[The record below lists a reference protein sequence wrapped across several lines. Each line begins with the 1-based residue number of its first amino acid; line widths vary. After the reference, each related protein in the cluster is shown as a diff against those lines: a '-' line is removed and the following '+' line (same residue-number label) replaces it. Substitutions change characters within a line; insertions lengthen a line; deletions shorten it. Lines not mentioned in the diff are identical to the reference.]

1 MEEIN
6 NMFNTRIYKEAFGH
20 MLTNKM
26 TDKDYSI
33 LNLAKES
40 YPAMPSVDSKI
51 DDTLCKY
58 NPFRKVASIFN
69 IEGES
74 SILVTTAN
82 GTAAI
87 VDEAGALPES
97 SDESTEMRFSSYKI
111 GSLAKLKLAFIND
124 RHFDVENYLST
135 KFAKRFGIAEENL
148 IVNGTG
154 NKEPLGI
161 MNSGI
166 TKSTAPA
173 LTYDEVVKLFFS
185 LNKDLRVNATWM
197 MSDEMTMKLRLVKD
211 ANGNPLFNGDSI
223 FNKEV
228 IIVNSLDDNTILF
241 DDFSYLYILIR
252 KPLSVRVLTEKY
264 IATGDYGYAG
274 IERLDAKITDVNAIK
289 ALVIHT
295 EE

>member
-1 MEEIN
+1 
-6 NMFNTRIYKEAFGH
+6 MFKTNVYKEAFSH

-26 TDKDYSI
+26 TTEDYSI
-33 LNLAKES
+33 LNLANEA
-40 YPAMPSVDSKI
+40 YPAMPSVDSKL
-51 DDTLCKY
+51 DDTLAKY

-69 IEGES
+69 IEGEG
-74 SILVTTAN
+74 SIVVTTAN
-82 GTAAI
+82 GIATI

-97 SDESTEMRFSSYKI
+97 SDESKEIRFSSYKI

-124 RHFDVENYLST
+124 RNFNVEDYLST

-166 TKSTAPA
+166 AKSTASA

-185 LNKDLRVNATWM
+185 LDKDLRVNATWM
-197 MSDEMTMKLRLVKD
+197 MSDEMAMKLRSVKD
-211 ANGNPLFNGDSI
+211 SNGYPLFNGERI

-228 IIVNSLDDNTILF
+228 MIINSLDENTILF
-241 DDFSYLYILIR
+241 GDFSYLYILIR

-274 IERLDAKITDVNAIK
+274 IERIDAKITDINAIK
-289 ALVIHT
+289 ALVIRT

>member
-1 MEEIN
+1 
-6 NMFNTRIYKEAFGH
+6 MFKTNVYKEAFNH

-26 TDKDYSI
+26 TTEDYSI
-33 LNLAKES
+33 LNLANEA
-40 YPAMPSVDSKI
+40 YPAMPSVDSKL
-51 DDTLCKY
+51 DDTLAKY

-69 IEGES
+69 IEGEG
-74 SILVTTAN
+74 SIVVTTAN
-82 GTAAI
+82 GIATI

-97 SDESTEMRFSSYKI
+97 SDESKEIRFSSYKI

-124 RHFDVENYLST
+124 RNFNVEDYLST
-135 KFAKRFGIAEENL
+135 KFAKRFGITEENL

-166 TKSTAPA
+166 AKSTAPA
-173 LTYDEVVKLFFS
+173 LTYYEVVKLFFS
-185 LNKDLRVNATWM
+185 LDKDLRVNATWM
-197 MSDEMTMKLRLVKD
+197 VSDEMAMKLRLVKD
-211 ANGNPLFNGDSI
+211 ENGNPLFNGDSI

-241 DDFSYLYILIR
+241 GDFSYLYILIR

-274 IERLDAKITDVNAIK
+274 IERIDAKITDINAIK

>member
-1 MEEIN
+1 
-6 NMFNTRIYKEAFGH
+6 MFKTNVYKEAFSH

-26 TDKDYSI
+26 TTEDYSI
-33 LNLAKES
+33 LNLANEA
-40 YPAMPSVDSKI
+40 YPAMPSVDSKL
-51 DDTLCKY
+51 DDTLAKY

-69 IEGES
+69 IEGEG
-74 SILVTTAN
+74 SIVVTTAN
-82 GTAAI
+82 GIATI

-97 SDESTEMRFSSYKI
+97 SDESKEMRFSSYKI

-124 RHFDVENYLST
+124 RNFNVEDYLST
-135 KFAKRFGIAEENL
+135 KFAKRFGITEENL

-166 TKSTAPA
+166 AKSTAPA

-185 LNKDLRVNATWM
+185 LDKDLRVNATWM
-197 MSDEMTMKLRLVKD
+197 MSDEMAMKLRSVKD
-211 ANGNPLFNGDSI
+211 SNGYPLFNGERI

-228 IIVNSLDDNTILF
+228 MIINSLDENTILF
-241 DDFSYLYILIR
+241 GDFSYLYILIR
-252 KPLSVRVLTEKY
+252 KPLGVRVLTEKY

-274 IERLDAKITDVNAIK
+274 IERIDAKITDINAIK

>member
-1 MEEIN
+1 
-6 NMFNTRIYKEAFGH
+6 MFKTNVYKEAFSH

-26 TDKDYSI
+26 TTEDYSI
-33 LNLAKES
+33 LNLANEA
-40 YPAMPSVDSKI
+40 YPAMPSVDSKL
-51 DDTLCKY
+51 DDTLAKY

-69 IEGES
+69 IEGEG
-74 SILVTTAN
+74 SIVVTTAN
-82 GTAAI
+82 GIATI

-97 SDESTEMRFSSYKI
+97 SDESKEIRFSSYKI

-124 RHFDVENYLST
+124 RHFDIEDYLST
-135 KFAKRFGIAEENL
+135 KFAKRFGITEENL

-166 TKSTAPA
+166 AKSTAPA
-173 LTYDEVVKLFFS
+173 LTYDGVVKLFFS
-185 LNKDLRVNATWM
+185 LDKDLRVNATWM
-197 MSDEMTMKLRLVKD
+197 MSDEMAMKLRNIKD
-211 ANGNPLFNGDSI
+211 SNGYPLFNGEKI
-223 FNKEV
+223 INKDV
-228 IIVNSLDDNTILF
+228 MIINSLDENTILF
-241 DDFSYLYILIR
+241 GDFSYLYILIR

-264 IATGDYGYAG
+264 IANGEYGYAG
-274 IERLDAKITDVNAIK
+274 IERLDAKLTDVNVVK

>member
-1 MEEIN
+1 
-6 NMFNTRIYKEAFGH
+6 MFKTNVYKEAFSH

-26 TDKDYSI
+26 TTEDYSI
-33 LNLAKES
+33 LNLANEA
-40 YPAMPSVDSKI
+40 YPAMPSVDSKL
-51 DDTLCKY
+51 DDTLAKY
-58 NPFRKVASIFN
+58 NSFRKVASIFN
-69 IEGES
+69 IEGEG
-74 SILVTTAN
+74 SIVVTTAN
-82 GTAAI
+82 GIATI
-87 VDEAGALPES
+87 VDEAGALPEV
-97 SDESTEMRFSSYKI
+97 SDESKEIRFSSYKI

-124 RHFDVENYLST
+124 RNFNVENYLST

-166 TKSTAPA
+166 AKTTAPV

-185 LNKDLRVNATWM
+185 LDKYLRVNATWM
-197 MSDEMTMKLRLVKD
+197 MSDEMAMKLRSVMD
-211 ANGNPLFNGDSI
+211 SNGYPLFNGEKI

-228 IIVNSLDDNTILF
+228 MIINSLDENTILF
-241 DDFSYLYILIR
+241 GDFSYLYILIR
-252 KPLSVRVLTEKY
+252 KPLGVRVLTEKY

-274 IERLDAKITDVNAIK
+274 IERIDAKITDINAIK

>member
-1 MEEIN
+1 
-6 NMFNTRIYKEAFGH
+6 MFKTNVYKEAFSH

-26 TDKDYSI
+26 TTEDYSI
-33 LNLAKES
+33 LNLANEA
-40 YPAMPSVDSKI
+40 YPAMPSVDSKL
-51 DDTLCKY
+51 DDTLAKY

-69 IEGES
+69 IEGEG
-74 SILVTTAN
+74 SIVVTTAN
-82 GTAAI
+82 GIATI

-97 SDESTEMRFSSYKI
+97 SDESKEMRFSSYKI

-124 RHFDVENYLST
+124 RNFNVEDYLST

-166 TKSTAPA
+166 AKSTASA

-185 LNKDLRVNATWM
+185 LDKDLRVNATWM
-197 MSDEMTMKLRLVKD
+197 MSDEMAMKLRSVKD
-211 ANGNPLFNGDSI
+211 SNGYPLFNGERI

-228 IIVNSLDDNTILF
+228 MIINSLDENTILF
-241 DDFSYLYILIR
+241 GDFSYLYILIR
-252 KPLSVRVLTEKY
+252 KPLGVRVLTEKY

-274 IERLDAKITDVNAIK
+274 IERIDAKITDINAIK

>member
-1 MEEIN
+1 
-6 NMFNTRIYKEAFGH
+6 MFKTSVYKEAFGH

-26 TDKDYSI
+26 TTEDYSI
-33 LNLAKES
+33 LNLANEA
-40 YPAMPSVDSKI
+40 YPAMPSVDSKL
-51 DDTLCKY
+51 DDTLTKY
-58 NPFRKVASIFN
+58 NPFRKIASIFN
-69 IEGES
+69 IEGEG
-74 SILVTTAN
+74 SIVVTTAN
-82 GTAAI
+82 GIATI

-97 SDESTEMRFSSYKI
+97 SDESKEIRFSSYKI

-124 RHFDVENYLST
+124 RNFNVENYLST

-166 TKSTAPA
+166 AKSTASA

-185 LNKDLRVNATWM
+185 LDKDLRVNATWM
-197 MSDEMTMKLRLVKD
+197 VSDEMAMKLRLVKD

-241 DDFSYLYILIR
+241 GDFSYLYILIR

-264 IATGDYGYAG
+264 IANGEYGYAG
-274 IERLDAKITDVNAIK
+274 IERLDAKLTDVNAVK

>member
-1 MEEIN
+1 
-6 NMFNTRIYKEAFGH
+6 MFKTNVYKESFSH

-26 TDKDYSI
+26 TTEDYSI
-33 LNLAKES
+33 LNLANEA
-40 YPAMPSVDSKI
+40 YPAMPLVNSKL
-51 DDTLCKY
+51 DDTLAKY

-69 IEGES
+69 IEGEG
-74 SILVTTAN
+74 SIIVTNAN
-82 GTAAI
+82 GTATI
-87 VDEAGALPES
+87 VDEAGSLPES
-97 SDESTEMRFSSYKI
+97 SDESKEMRFSSYKI

-124 RHFDVENYLST
+124 RNFNVEDYLST

-166 TKSTAPA
+166 AKSTASA

-185 LNKDLRVNATWM
+185 LDKDLRVNATWM
-197 MSDEMTMKLRLVKD
+197 MSDEMAMKLRSVKD
-211 ANGNPLFNGDSI
+211 SNGYPLFNGEKI

-228 IIVNSLDDNTILF
+228 MIINSLDENTILF
-241 DDFSYLYILIR
+241 GDFSYLYILIR

-264 IATGDYGYAG
+264 ITTGDYGYAG
-274 IERLDAKITDVNAIK
+274 IERIDAKITDINAIK

>member
-1 MEEIN
+1 
-6 NMFNTRIYKEAFGH
+6 MFKTNVYKEAFSH

-26 TDKDYSI
+26 TTEDYSI
-33 LNLAKES
+33 LNLANEA
-40 YPAMPSVDSKI
+40 YPAMPSVDSKL
-51 DDTLCKY
+51 DDTLAKY

-69 IEGES
+69 IEGEG
-74 SILVTTAN
+74 SIVVTTAN
-82 GTAAI
+82 GIATI
-87 VDEAGALPES
+87 VDEAGALPEV
-97 SDESTEMRFSSYKI
+97 SDESKEIRFSSYKI

-124 RHFDVENYLST
+124 RNFNVEDYLST
-135 KFAKRFGIAEENL
+135 KFAKRFGITEENL

-166 TKSTAPA
+166 AKSTAPA

-185 LNKDLRVNATWM
+185 LDKDLRVNATWM
-197 MSDEMTMKLRLVKD
+197 MSDEMAMKLRLVKD

-241 DDFSYLYILIR
+241 GDFSYLYILIR

-274 IERLDAKITDVNAIK
+274 IERIDAKITDINAIK

>member
-1 MEEIN
+1 
-6 NMFNTRIYKEAFGH
+6 MFKTNVYKEAFSH

-26 TDKDYSI
+26 TTEDYSI
-33 LNLAKES
+33 LNLANEA
-40 YPAMPSVDSKI
+40 YPAMPSVDSKL
-51 DDTLCKY
+51 DDTLAKY

-69 IEGES
+69 IEGEG
-74 SILVTTAN
+74 SIVVTTAN
-82 GTAAI
+82 GIATI

-97 SDESTEMRFSSYKI
+97 SDESKEIRFSSYKI

-124 RHFDVENYLST
+124 RNFNVEDYLST
-135 KFAKRFGIAEENL
+135 KFAKRFAIAEESLL
-148 IVNGTG
+148 INGTG
-154 NKEPLGI
+154 DNEPLGI
-161 MNSGI
+161 MNTDI
-166 TKSTAPA
+166 AKSNADA
-173 LTYDEVVKLFFS
+173 LTYDEMVKLFFS
-185 LNKDLRVNATWM
+185 LHKDLRVNATWM
-197 MSDEMTMKLRLVKD
+197 MSDAMAMKVKGIKD
-211 ANGNPLFNGDSI
+211 SNGNPLFNGESI

-241 DDFSYLYILIR
+241 GDFSYLYILIR

-274 IERLDAKITDVNAIK
+274 IERIDAKITDINAIK

>member
-1 MEEIN
+1 
-6 NMFNTRIYKEAFGH
+6 MFKTNVYKEAFSH

-26 TDKDYSI
+26 TTEDYSI
-33 LNLAKES
+33 LNLANEA
-40 YPAMPSVDSKI
+40 YPAMPSVDSKL
-51 DDTLCKY
+51 DDTLAKY
-58 NPFRKVASIFN
+58 NSFRKVASIFN
-69 IEGES
+69 IEGEG
-74 SILVTTAN
+74 SIVVTTAN
-82 GTAAI
+82 GIATI
-87 VDEAGALPES
+87 VDEAGALPEV
-97 SDESTEMRFSSYKI
+97 SDESKEIRFSSYKI

-124 RHFDVENYLST
+124 RNFNVEDYLST

-166 TKSTAPA
+166 AKSTASA

-185 LNKDLRVNATWM
+185 LDKDLRVNATWM
-197 MSDEMTMKLRLVKD
+197 MSDEMAMNVKGIKD
-211 ANGNPLFNGDSI
+211 SNGNPLFNGESI

-241 DDFSYLYILIR
+241 GDFSYLYILIR

-274 IERLDAKITDVNAIK
+274 IERIDAKITDINAIK

>member
-1 MEEIN
+1 
-6 NMFNTRIYKEAFGH
+6 MFKTNVYKEAFSH

-26 TDKDYSI
+26 TTEDYSI
-33 LNLAKES
+33 LNLANEA
-40 YPAMPSVDSKI
+40 YPAMPSIDSKL
-51 DDTLCKY
+51 DDTLTKY
-58 NPFRKVASIFN
+58 NPFRKIASIFN
-69 IEGES
+69 IEGEG
-74 SILVTTAN
+74 SIVVTTAN
-82 GTAAI
+82 GIATI
-87 VDEAGALPES
+87 VDEAGALPEV
-97 SDESTEMRFSSYKI
+97 SDESKEIRFSSYKI

-124 RHFDVENYLST
+124 RNFNVEDYLST

-166 TKSTAPA
+166 AKSTASA

-185 LNKDLRVNATWM
+185 LHKDLRVNATWM
-197 MSDEMTMKLRLVKD
+197 VSDKMAMKLRLVKD

-228 IIVNSLDDNTILF
+228 IIVNSLDENTILF
-241 DDFSYLYILIR
+241 GDFSYLYILIR

-274 IERLDAKITDVNAIK
+274 IERIDAKITDINAIK

>member
-1 MEEIN
+1 
-6 NMFNTRIYKEAFGH
+6 MFKTNVYKEAFSH

-26 TDKDYSI
+26 TTEDYSI
-33 LNLAKES
+33 LNLANEA
-40 YPAMPSVDSKI
+40 YPAMPSVDSKL
-51 DDTLCKY
+51 DDTLAKY

-69 IEGES
+69 IEGEG
-74 SILVTTAN
+74 SIVVTTAN
-82 GTAAI
+82 GIATI

-97 SDESTEMRFSSYKI
+97 SDESKEMRFSSYKI

-124 RHFDVENYLST
+124 RNFNVEDYLST
-135 KFAKRFGIAEENL
+135 KFAKRFGITEENL

-166 TKSTAPA
+166 AKSTASA

-185 LNKDLRVNATWM
+185 LDKDLRVNATWM
-197 MSDEMTMKLRLVKD
+197 MSDEMAMKLRSFKD
-211 ANGNPLFNGDSI
+211 SNGYPLFNGERI

-228 IIVNSLDDNTILF
+228 MIINSLDENTILF
-241 DDFSYLYILIR
+241 GDFSYLYILIR

-274 IERLDAKITDVNAIK
+274 IERIDAKITDINAIK

>member
-1 MEEIN
+1 
-6 NMFNTRIYKEAFGH
+6 MFKTNVYKEAFSH

-26 TDKDYSI
+26 TTEDYSI
-33 LNLAKES
+33 LNLANEA
-40 YPAMPSVDSKI
+40 YPAMPSVDSKL
-51 DDTLCKY
+51 DDTLAKY
-58 NPFRKVASIFN
+58 NSFRKVASIFN
-69 IEGES
+69 IEGEG
-74 SILVTTAN
+74 SIVVTTAN
-82 GTAAI
+82 GIATI
-87 VDEAGALPES
+87 VDEAGALPEV
-97 SDESTEMRFSSYKI
+97 SDESKEIRFSSYKI

-124 RHFDVENYLST
+124 RNFNVENYLST

-166 TKSTAPA
+166 AKSTASA

-185 LNKDLRVNATWM
+185 LDKDLRVNATWM
-197 MSDEMTMKLRLVKD
+197 MSDEMAMKLRSVKD
-211 ANGNPLFNGDSI
+211 SNGYPLFNGERI

-228 IIVNSLDDNTILF
+228 MIINSLDENTILF
-241 DDFSYLYILIR
+241 GDFSYLYILIR

-274 IERLDAKITDVNAIK
+274 IERIDAKITDINAIK

>member
-1 MEEIN
+1 
-6 NMFNTRIYKEAFGH
+6 MFKTNVYKEAFSH

-26 TDKDYSI
+26 TTEDYSI
-33 LNLAKES
+33 LNLANEA
-40 YPAMPSVDSKI
+40 YPAMPSVDSKL
-51 DDTLCKY
+51 DDTLAKY

-69 IEGES
+69 IEGEG
-74 SILVTTAN
+74 SIVVTTAN
-82 GTAAI
+82 GIATI
-87 VDEAGALPES
+87 VDEAGALPEV
-97 SDESTEMRFSSYKI
+97 SDESKEIRFSSYKI

-124 RHFDVENYLST
+124 RNFNVEDYLST

-166 TKSTAPA
+166 AKSTASA

-185 LNKDLRVNATWM
+185 LDKDLRVNATWM
-197 MSDEMTMKLRLVKD
+197 MSDEMAMKLRSVKD
-211 ANGNPLFNGDSI
+211 SNGYPLFNGERI

-228 IIVNSLDDNTILF
+228 MIINSLDENTVLF
-241 DDFSYLYILIR
+241 GDFSYLYILIR

-274 IERLDAKITDVNAIK
+274 IERIDAKITDINAIK

>member
-1 MEEIN
+1 
-6 NMFNTRIYKEAFGH
+6 MFKTNVYKEAFSH

-26 TDKDYSI
+26 TTEDYSI
-33 LNLAKES
+33 LNLANEA
-40 YPAMPSVDSKI
+40 YPAMPSVDSKL
-51 DDTLCKY
+51 DDTLAKY

-69 IEGES
+69 IEGEG
-74 SILVTTAN
+74 SIVVTTAN
-82 GTAAI
+82 GIATI
-87 VDEAGALPES
+87 VDEAGALPEV
-97 SDESTEMRFSSYKI
+97 SDESKEIRFSSYKI

-124 RHFDVENYLST
+124 RNFNVENYLST

-166 TKSTAPA
+166 AKSTASA

-185 LNKDLRVNATWM
+185 LDKDLRVNATWM
-197 MSDEMTMKLRLVKD
+197 MSDEMAMKLSSVKD
-211 ANGNPLFNGDSI
+211 SNGYPLFNGERI

-228 IIVNSLDDNTILF
+228 MIINSLDENTILF
-241 DDFSYLYILIR
+241 GDFSYLYILIR

-274 IERLDAKITDVNAIK
+274 IERIDAKITDINAIK

>member
-1 MEEIN
+1 
-6 NMFNTRIYKEAFGH
+6 MFKTSVYKEAFGH

-26 TDKDYSI
+26 TTEDYSI
-33 LNLAKES
+33 LNLANEA
-40 YPAMPSVDSKI
+40 YPAMPSVDSKL
-51 DDTLCKY
+51 DDTLAKY

-69 IEGES
+69 IEGEG
-74 SILVTTAN
+74 SIVVTTAN
-82 GTAAI
+82 GIATI
-87 VDEAGALPES
+87 VDEAGALPEV
-97 SDESTEMRFSSYKI
+97 SDESKEIRFSSYKI

-124 RHFDVENYLST
+124 RNFNVENYLST
-135 KFAKRFGIAEENL
+135 KFSKRFGITEENL

-166 TKSTAPA
+166 AKSTAPA

-185 LNKDLRVNATWM
+185 LDKYLRVNATWM
-197 MSDEMTMKLRLVKD
+197 MSDEMAMKLRSVMD
-211 ANGNPLFNGDSI
+211 SNGYPLFNGEKI

-228 IIVNSLDDNTILF
+228 MIINSLDENTILF
-241 DDFSYLYILIR
+241 GDFSYLYILIR
-252 KPLSVRVLTEKY
+252 KPLGVRVLTEKY

-274 IERLDAKITDVNAIK
+274 IERIDAKITDINAIK

>member
-1 MEEIN
+1 
-6 NMFNTRIYKEAFGH
+6 MFKTNVYKEAFSH

-26 TDKDYSI
+26 TTEDYSI
-33 LNLAKES
+33 LNLANEA
-40 YPAMPSVDSKI
+40 YPAIPSVDSKL
-51 DDTLCKY
+51 DDTLTKY
-58 NPFRKVASIFN
+58 NPFRKIASIFN
-69 IEGES
+69 IEGEG
-74 SILVTTAN
+74 SIVVTTAN
-82 GTAAI
+82 GIATI

-97 SDESTEMRFSSYKI
+97 SDESKEMRFSSYKI

-124 RHFDVENYLST
+124 RNFNVEDYLST
-135 KFAKRFGIAEENL
+135 KFAKRFGITEENL

-166 TKSTAPA
+166 AKSTAPA

-185 LNKDLRVNATWM
+185 LDKDLRINATWM
-197 MSDEMTMKLRLVKD
+197 VSDEMAMKLRLVKD

-241 DDFSYLYILIR
+241 GDFSYLYILIR

-274 IERLDAKITDVNAIK
+274 IERIDAKITDINAIK
-289 ALVIHT
+289 SLVIHT

>member
-1 MEEIN
+1 
-6 NMFNTRIYKEAFGH
+6 MFKTNVYKEAFSH

-26 TDKDYSI
+26 TTEDYSI
-33 LNLAKES
+33 LNLANEA
-40 YPAMPSVDSKI
+40 YPAMPSVDSKL
-51 DDTLCKY
+51 DDTLAKY

-69 IEGES
+69 IEGEG
-74 SILVTTAN
+74 SIVVTTAN
-82 GTAAI
+82 GIATI
-87 VDEAGALPES
+87 VDEAGALPEV
-97 SDESTEMRFSSYKI
+97 SDESKEIRFSSYKI

-124 RHFDVENYLST
+124 RNFNVEDYLST
-135 KFAKRFGIAEENL
+135 KFAKRFGITEENL

-166 TKSTAPA
+166 AKSTAPA

-185 LNKDLRVNATWM
+185 LDKDLRVNATWM
-197 MSDEMTMKLRLVKD
+197 VSDEMAMKLRLVKD

-241 DDFSYLYILIR
+241 GDFSYLYILIR

-274 IERLDAKITDVNAIK
+274 IERIDAKITDINAIK

>member
-1 MEEIN
+1 
-6 NMFNTRIYKEAFGH
+6 MFKTNVYKEAFSH

-26 TDKDYSI
+26 TTEDYSI
-33 LNLAKES
+33 LNLANEA
-40 YPAMPSVDSKI
+40 YPAMPSVDSKL
-51 DDTLCKY
+51 DDTLAKY

-69 IEGES
+69 IEGEG
-74 SILVTTAN
+74 SIVVTTAN
-82 GTAAI
+82 GIATI

-97 SDESTEMRFSSYKI
+97 SDESKEMRFSSYKI

-124 RHFDVENYLST
+124 RNFNVENYLST
-135 KFAKRFGIAEENL
+135 KFAKRFGITEENL

-166 TKSTAPA
+166 AKSTASA

-185 LNKDLRVNATWM
+185 LDKDLRVNATWM
-197 MSDEMTMKLRLVKD
+197 ISDEMAMKLRSVKD
-211 ANGNPLFNGDSI
+211 SNGYPLFNGERI

-228 IIVNSLDDNTILF
+228 MIINSLDENTILF
-241 DDFSYLYILIR
+241 GDFSYLYILIR

-274 IERLDAKITDVNAIK
+274 IERIDAKITDINAIK

>member
-1 MEEIN
+1 
-6 NMFNTRIYKEAFGH
+6 MFKTNVYKEAFSH

-26 TDKDYSI
+26 TTEDYSI
-33 LNLAKES
+33 LNLANEA
-40 YPAMPSVDSKI
+40 YPAMPSVDSKL
-51 DDTLCKY
+51 DDTLTKY
-58 NPFRKVASIFN
+58 NPFRKIASIFN
-69 IEGES
+69 IEGEG
-74 SILVTTAN
+74 SIVVTTAN
-82 GTAAI
+82 GIATI

-97 SDESTEMRFSSYKI
+97 SDESKEIRFSSYKI

-124 RHFDVENYLST
+124 RNFNVEDYLST
-135 KFAKRFGIAEENL
+135 KFAKRFGITEENL

-166 TKSTAPA
+166 AKSTASA

-185 LNKDLRVNATWM
+185 LDKDLRVNATWM
-197 MSDEMTMKLRLVKD
+197 MSDEMAMKLRSVKD
-211 ANGNPLFNGDSI
+211 SNGYPLFNGERI

-228 IIVNSLDDNTILF
+228 MIINSLDENTILF
-241 DDFSYLYILIR
+241 GDFSYLYILIR

-274 IERLDAKITDVNAIK
+274 IERIDAKITDINAIK

>member
-1 MEEIN
+1 
-6 NMFNTRIYKEAFGH
+6 MFKTNVYKEAFSH

-26 TDKDYSI
+26 TTEDYSI
-33 LNLAKES
+33 LNLANEA
-40 YPAMPSVDSKI
+40 YPAMPSVDSKLE
-51 DDTLCKY
+51 DTLAKY

-69 IEGES
+69 IEGEG
-74 SILVTTAN
+74 SIVVTTAN
-82 GTAAI
+82 GIATI

-97 SDESTEMRFSSYKI
+97 SDESKEMRFSSYKI

-124 RHFDVENYLST
+124 RNFNVENYLST
-135 KFAKRFGIAEENL
+135 KFAKRFGITEENL

-166 TKSTAPA
+166 DKSTAPA

-185 LNKDLRVNATWM
+185 LDKDLRVNATWM
-197 MSDEMTMKLRLVKD
+197 MSDEMAMKLRSVKD
-211 ANGNPLFNGDSI
+211 SNGYPLFNGERI

-228 IIVNSLDDNTILF
+228 MIINSLDENTILF
-241 DDFSYLYILIR
+241 GDFSYLYILIR

-274 IERLDAKITDVNAIK
+274 IERIDAKITDINAIK

>member
-1 MEEIN
+1 
-6 NMFNTRIYKEAFGH
+6 MFKTNVYKEAFSH

-26 TDKDYSI
+26 TTEDYSI
-33 LNLAKES
+33 LNLANEA
-40 YPAMPSVDSKI
+40 YPAMPSVDSKL
-51 DDTLCKY
+51 DDTLAKY
-58 NPFRKVASIFN
+58 NSFRKVASIFN
-69 IEGES
+69 IEGEG
-74 SILVTTAN
+74 SIVVTTAN
-82 GTAAI
+82 GIATI
-87 VDEAGALPES
+87 VDEAGALPEV
-97 SDESTEMRFSSYKI
+97 SDESKEIRFSSYKI

-124 RHFDVENYLST
+124 RNFNVENYLST

-166 TKSTAPA
+166 AKSTAPA

-185 LNKDLRVNATWM
+185 LDKDLRVNATWM
-197 MSDEMTMKLRLVKD
+197 MSDEMAMKLRSVMD
-211 ANGNPLFNGDSI
+211 SNGYPLFNGERI

-228 IIVNSLDDNTILF
+228 MIINSLDENTILF
-241 DDFSYLYILIR
+241 GDFSYLYILIR
-252 KPLSVRVLTEKY
+252 KPLGVRVLTEKY

-274 IERLDAKITDVNAIK
+274 IERIDAKITDINAIK

>member
-1 MEEIN
+1 
-6 NMFNTRIYKEAFGH
+6 MFKTNVYKEAFSH

-26 TDKDYSI
+26 TTEDYSI
-33 LNLAKES
+33 LNLANEA
-40 YPAMPSVDSKI
+40 YPAMPSVDSKL
-51 DDTLCKY
+51 DDTLAKY

-69 IEGES
+69 IEGEG
-74 SILVTTAN
+74 SIVVTTAN
-82 GTAAI
+82 GIATI

-97 SDESTEMRFSSYKI
+97 SDESKEMRFSSYKI

-124 RHFDVENYLST
+124 RNFNVEDYLST

-166 TKSTAPA
+166 AKSTAPA

-185 LNKDLRVNATWM
+185 LDKDLRVNATWM
-197 MSDEMTMKLRLVKD
+197 MSDEMAMKLRSVKD
-211 ANGNPLFNGDSI
+211 SNGYPLFNGERI

-228 IIVNSLDDNTILF
+228 RIINSLDENTILF
-241 DDFSYLYILIR
+241 GDFSYLYILIR
-252 KPLSVRVLTEKY
+252 KPLGVRVLTEKY
-264 IATGDYGYAG
+264 IATGDYGDAG
-274 IERLDAKITDVNAIK
+274 IERIEAKITDINAIK

>member
-1 MEEIN
+1 
-6 NMFNTRIYKEAFGH
+6 MFKTNVYKEAFSH

-26 TDKDYSI
+26 TTEDYSI
-33 LNLAKES
+33 LNLANEA
-40 YPAMPSVDSKI
+40 YPAMPSVDSKL
-51 DDTLCKY
+51 DDTLAKY

-69 IEGES
+69 IEGEG
-74 SILVTTAN
+74 SIVVTTAN
-82 GTAAI
+82 GIATI

-97 SDESTEMRFSSYKI
+97 SDESKEIRFSSYKI

-124 RHFDVENYLST
+124 RNFNVEDYLST

-166 TKSTAPA
+166 TKSTASA

-185 LNKDLRVNATWM
+185 LDKDLRVNATWM
-197 MSDEMTMKLRLVKD
+197 VSDEMAMKLRLVKD

-241 DDFSYLYILIR
+241 GDFSYLYILIR

-274 IERLDAKITDVNAIK
+274 IERIDAKITDINAIK

>member
-1 MEEIN
+1 
-6 NMFNTRIYKEAFGH
+6 MFKTNVYKEAFNH

-26 TDKDYSI
+26 TTEDYSI
-33 LNLAKES
+33 LNLANEA
-40 YPAMPSVDSKI
+40 YPAMPSVDSKL
-51 DDTLCKY
+51 DDTLAKY
-58 NPFRKVASIFN
+58 NSFRKVASIFN
-69 IEGES
+69 IEGEG
-74 SILVTTAN
+74 SIVVTTAN
-82 GTAAI
+82 GIATI
-87 VDEAGALPES
+87 VDEAGALPEV
-97 SDESTEMRFSSYKI
+97 SDESKEIRFSSYKI

-124 RHFDVENYLST
+124 RNFNVENYLST

-161 MNSGI
+161 MNSCI
-166 TKSTAPA
+166 AKSTASA

-185 LNKDLRVNATWM
+185 LDKDLRVNATWM
-197 MSDEMTMKLRLVKD
+197 MSDEMAMKLRSVKD
-211 ANGNPLFNGDSI
+211 SNGYPLFNGERI

-228 IIVNSLDDNTILF
+228 MIINSLDENTILF
-241 DDFSYLYILIR
+241 GDFSYLYILIR

-274 IERLDAKITDVNAIK
+274 IERIDAKITDINAIK

>member
-1 MEEIN
+1 
-6 NMFNTRIYKEAFGH
+6 MFKTNVYKEAFSH

-26 TDKDYSI
+26 TTEDYSI
-33 LNLAKES
+33 LNLANEA
-40 YPAMPSVDSKI
+40 YPAMPSVDSKL
-51 DDTLCKY
+51 DDTFTKY

-69 IEGES
+69 IEGEG
-74 SILVTTAN
+74 SIVVTTAN
-82 GTAAI
+82 GIATI

-97 SDESTEMRFSSYKI
+97 SDESKEMRFSSYKI

-124 RHFDVENYLST
+124 RNFNVEDYLST

-166 TKSTAPA
+166 AKSTASA

-185 LNKDLRVNATWM
+185 LDKDLRVNATWM
-197 MSDEMTMKLRLVKD
+197 MSDEMAMKLRSVKD
-211 ANGNPLFNGDSI
+211 SNGYPLFNGERI

-228 IIVNSLDDNTILF
+228 MIINSLDENTILF
-241 DDFSYLYILIR
+241 GDFSYLYILIR

-274 IERLDAKITDVNAIK
+274 IERIDAKITDINAIK

>member
-1 MEEIN
+1 
-6 NMFNTRIYKEAFGH
+6 MFKTNVYKEAFSH

-26 TDKDYSI
+26 TTEDYSI
-33 LNLAKES
+33 LNLANEA
-40 YPAMPSVDSKI
+40 YPAMPSVDSKL
-51 DDTLCKY
+51 DDTLAKY

-69 IEGES
+69 IEGEG
-74 SILVTTAN
+74 SIVVTTAN
-82 GTAAI
+82 GIATI
-87 VDEAGALPES
+87 VDEAGALPEV
-97 SDESTEMRFSSYKI
+97 SDESKEIRFSSYKI

-124 RHFDVENYLST
+124 RNFNVENYLST

-166 TKSTAPA
+166 AKSTAPA
-173 LTYDEVVKLFFS
+173 LTNDEVVKLFFS
-185 LNKDLRVNATWM
+185 LDKDLRVNATWM
-197 MSDEMTMKLRLVKD
+197 VSDEMAMKLRLVKD

-241 DDFSYLYILIR
+241 GDFSYLYILIR

-274 IERLDAKITDVNAIK
+274 IERIDAKITDINAIK

>member
-1 MEEIN
+1 
-6 NMFNTRIYKEAFGH
+6 MFKTNVYKEAFSH

-26 TDKDYSI
+26 TTEDYSI
-33 LNLAKES
+33 LNLANEA
-40 YPAMPSVDSKI
+40 YPAMPSVDSKL
-51 DDTLCKY
+51 DDTLTKY
-58 NPFRKVASIFN
+58 NPFRKIASIFN
-69 IEGES
+69 IEGEG
-74 SILVTTAN
+74 SIVVTTAN
-82 GTAAI
+82 GIATI

-97 SDESTEMRFSSYKI
+97 SDESKEMRFSSYKI

-124 RHFDVENYLST
+124 RNFNVEDYLST
-135 KFAKRFGIAEENL
+135 KFAKRFGITEENL

-166 TKSTAPA
+166 AKSTAAA

-185 LNKDLRVNATWM
+185 LDKDLRINATWM
-197 MSDEMTMKLRLVKD
+197 VSDEMAMKLRLVKD

-241 DDFSYLYILIR
+241 GDFSYFYILIR

-274 IERLDAKITDVNAIK
+274 IERIDAKITDINAIK

>member
-1 MEEIN
+1 
-6 NMFNTRIYKEAFGH
+6 MFKTNVYKEAFSH

-26 TDKDYSI
+26 TTEDYSI
-33 LNLAKES
+33 LNLANEA
-40 YPAMPSVDSKI
+40 YPAMPSVDSKL
-51 DDTLCKY
+51 DDTLAKY

-69 IEGES
+69 IEGEG
-74 SILVTTAN
+74 SIVVTTAN
-82 GTAAI
+82 GIATI

-97 SDESTEMRFSSYKI
+97 SDESKEMRFSSYKI

-124 RHFDVENYLST
+124 RNFNVEDYLST

-166 TKSTAPA
+166 AKSTASA

-185 LNKDLRVNATWM
+185 LDKDLRVNATWM
-197 MSDEMTMKLRLVKD
+197 VSDEMAMKLRLVKD

-241 DDFSYLYILIR
+241 GDFSYLYILIR

-274 IERLDAKITDVNAIK
+274 IERIDAKITDINAIK

>member
-1 MEEIN
+1 
-6 NMFNTRIYKEAFGH
+6 MFKTNVYKEAFSH

-26 TDKDYSI
+26 TTEDYSI
-33 LNLAKES
+33 LNLANEA
-40 YPAMPSVDSKI
+40 YPAMPSVDSKL
-51 DDTLCKY
+51 DDTLAKY
-58 NPFRKVASIFN
+58 NSFRKVASIFN
-69 IEGES
+69 IEGEG
-74 SILVTTAN
+74 SIVVTTAN
-82 GTAAI
+82 GIATI
-87 VDEAGALPES
+87 VDEAGALPEV
-97 SDESTEMRFSSYKI
+97 SDESKEIRFSSYKI

-124 RHFDVENYLST
+124 RNFNVEDYLST

-166 TKSTAPA
+166 AKSTASA

-185 LNKDLRVNATWM
+185 LDKDLRVNATWM
-197 MSDEMTMKLRLVKD
+197 MSDEMAMKLRSVKD
-211 ANGNPLFNGDSI
+211 SNGYPLFNGERI

-228 IIVNSLDDNTILF
+228 MIINSLDENTILF
-241 DDFSYLYILIR
+241 GDFSYLYILIR

-274 IERLDAKITDVNAIK
+274 IERIDAKITDINAIK

>member
-1 MEEIN
+1 
-6 NMFNTRIYKEAFGH
+6 MFKTSVYKEAFGH

-26 TDKDYSI
+26 TTEDYSI
-33 LNLAKES
+33 LNLAKEA
-40 YPAMPSVDSKI
+40 YPAMPLVDTKL
-51 DDTLCKY
+51 DDTLAKY

-69 IEGES
+69 IEGEG
-74 SILVTTAN
+74 SIVATTAN
-82 GTAAI
+82 GIATI

-97 SDESTEMRFSSYKI
+97 SDESKEIRFSSYKI

-124 RHFDVENYLST
+124 RNFNVEDYLST
-135 KFAKRFGIAEENL
+135 KFAKRFGITEENL

-166 TKSTAPA
+166 AKSTAPT

-185 LNKDLRVNATWM
+185 LDKDLRVNATWM
-197 MSDEMTMKLRLVKD
+197 MSDEMAMKLRSVKD
-211 ANGNPLFNGDSI
+211 SNGYPLFNGERI

-228 IIVNSLDDNTILF
+228 MIINSLDENTILF
-241 DDFSYLYILIR
+241 GDFSYLYILIR

-274 IERLDAKITDVNAIK
+274 IERIDAKITDINAIK

>member
-1 MEEIN
+1 
-6 NMFNTRIYKEAFGH
+6 MFKTNVYKEAFSH

-26 TDKDYSI
+26 TTEDYSI
-33 LNLAKES
+33 LNLANEA
-40 YPAMPSVDSKI
+40 YPAMPSVDSKL
-51 DDTLCKY
+51 DDTLAKY

-69 IEGES
+69 IEGEG
-74 SILVTTAN
+74 SIVVTTAN
-82 GTAAI
+82 GIATI

-97 SDESTEMRFSSYKI
+97 SDESKEIRFSSYKI

-124 RHFDVENYLST
+124 RNFNVEDYLST
-135 KFAKRFGIAEENL
+135 KFAKRFGITEENL

-154 NKEPLGI
+154 NKEPLGV

-166 TKSTAPA
+166 AKSTAPA

-185 LNKDLRVNATWM
+185 LDKDLRVNATWM
-197 MSDEMTMKLRLVKD
+197 VSDEMAMKLRLVKD

-241 DDFSYLYILIR
+241 GDFSYLYILIR

-274 IERLDAKITDVNAIK
+274 IERIDAKITDINAIK

>member
-1 MEEIN
+1 
-6 NMFNTRIYKEAFGH
+6 MFKTNVYKEAFSH

-26 TDKDYSI
+26 TTEDYSI
-33 LNLAKES
+33 LNLANEA
-40 YPAMPSVDSKI
+40 YPAMPSVDSKL
-51 DDTLCKY
+51 DDTLTKY
-58 NPFRKVASIFN
+58 NPFRKIASIFN
-69 IEGES
+69 IEGEG
-74 SILVTTAN
+74 SIVVTTAN
-82 GTAAI
+82 GIATI

-97 SDESTEMRFSSYKI
+97 SDESKEMRFSSYKI

-124 RHFDVENYLST
+124 RNFNVEDYLST

-166 TKSTAPA
+166 AKSTASA

-185 LNKDLRVNATWM
+185 LDKDLRVNATWM
-197 MSDEMTMKLRLVKD
+197 MSDEMAMKLRSVKD
-211 ANGNPLFNGDSI
+211 SNGYPLFNGERI

-228 IIVNSLDDNTILF
+228 MIINSLDENTILF
-241 DDFSYLYILIR
+241 GDFSYLYILIR

-274 IERLDAKITDVNAIK
+274 IERIDAKITDINAIK
-289 ALVIHT
+289 ALVIYT

>member
-1 MEEIN
+1 
-6 NMFNTRIYKEAFGH
+6 MFKTNVYKEAFSH

-26 TDKDYSI
+26 TTEDYSI
-33 LNLAKES
+33 LNLANEA
-40 YPAMPSVDSKI
+40 YPAMPSVDSKL
-51 DDTLCKY
+51 DDTLAKY

-69 IEGES
+69 IEGEG
-74 SILVTTAN
+74 SIVVTTAN
-82 GTAAI
+82 GIATI
-87 VDEAGALPES
+87 VDEAGALPEV
-97 SDESTEMRFSSYKI
+97 SDESKEIRFSSYKI

-124 RHFDVENYLST
+124 RNFNVENYLST

-166 TKSTAPA
+166 AKSTASA

-185 LNKDLRVNATWM
+185 LDKDLRVNATWM
-197 MSDEMTMKLRLVKD
+197 MSDEMAMKLRSVMD
-211 ANGNPLFNGDSI
+211 SNGYPLFNGERI

-228 IIVNSLDDNTILF
+228 MIINSLDENTILF
-241 DDFSYLYILIR
+241 GDFSYLYILIR
-252 KPLSVRVLTEKY
+252 KPLGVRVLTEKY

-274 IERLDAKITDVNAIK
+274 IERIDAKITDINAIK

>member
-1 MEEIN
+1 
-6 NMFNTRIYKEAFGH
+6 MFKTNVYKEAFSH

-26 TDKDYSI
+26 TTEDYSI
-33 LNLAKES
+33 LNLANEA
-40 YPAMPSVDSKI
+40 YPAMPSVDSKL
-51 DDTLCKY
+51 DDTLAKY

-69 IEGES
+69 IEGEG
-74 SILVTTAN
+74 SIVVTTAN
-82 GTAAI
+82 GIATI

-97 SDESTEMRFSSYKI
+97 SDESKEIRFSSYKI

-124 RHFDVENYLST
+124 RHFDIEDYLST
-135 KFAKRFGIAEENL
+135 KFAKRFGITEENL

-166 TKSTAPA
+166 AKTTAPA

-185 LNKDLRVNATWM
+185 LDKDLRVNATWM
-197 MSDEMTMKLRLVKD
+197 MSDEMAMKLRNIKD
-211 ANGNPLFNGDSI
+211 SNGYPLFNGEKI
-223 FNKEV
+223 INKDV
-228 IIVNSLDDNTILF
+228 MIINSLDENTILF
-241 DDFSYLYILIR
+241 GDFSYLYILIR

-264 IATGDYGYAG
+264 IANGEYGYAG
-274 IERLDAKITDVNAIK
+274 IERLDAKLTDVNAVK